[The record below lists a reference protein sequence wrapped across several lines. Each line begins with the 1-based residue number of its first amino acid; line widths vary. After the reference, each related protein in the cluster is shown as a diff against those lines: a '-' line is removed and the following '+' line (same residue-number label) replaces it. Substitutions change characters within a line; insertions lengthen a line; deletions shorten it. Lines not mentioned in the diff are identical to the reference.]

1 MLNYTFALN
10 IILRSPVSCM
20 LSIYMNLDKCF
31 VLNISKKISA
41 ENQAIYDSQH
51 ERHQEAEIET
61 GQMPSSFLCF

>member
-1 MLNYTFALN
+1 
-10 IILRSPVSCM
+10 
-20 LSIYMNLDKCF
+20 MNLDKCF

-51 ERHQEAEIET
+51 ERHQEAETETET